1 MTGKIELSKD
11 IKMRIFKYKSNSK
24 SKLFKKNYYF
34 YLYIYK

>member
-24 SKLFKKNYYF
+24 SKLFKKKLLLLF
-34 YLYIYK
+34 VHI